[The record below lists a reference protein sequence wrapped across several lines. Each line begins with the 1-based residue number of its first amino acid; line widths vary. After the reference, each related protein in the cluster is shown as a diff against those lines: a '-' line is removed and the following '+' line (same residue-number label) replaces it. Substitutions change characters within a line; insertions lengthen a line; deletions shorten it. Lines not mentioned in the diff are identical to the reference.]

1 MNDAWNRLRPL
12 LRQGEQLRW
21 VGQPDPQVRFATAD
35 LFLVPFSVIWG
46 GFAVFWELGVIV
58 SGAPIHFALFGI
70 PFVLIGLYFI
80 FGRFIYKKRRKLTT
94 VYGLTDSRAI
104 VSSSE
109 RSFADMPVKGTSI
122 RVDRSRD
129 GHHVSVIFGGMRQ
142 AAYQN
147 TGLDFFNF
155 GQDQGVAFL
164 TWLTTMDECASW
176 IRCVRFPSS

>member
-21 VGQPDPQVRFATAD
+21 VGQPDPRVRFTSAD
-35 LFLVPFSVIWG
+35 LFLVPFSLMWG
-46 GFAVFWELGVIV
+46 GFAVFWEIQAILI
-58 SGAPIHFALFGI
+58 GAPTFFALWGI

-80 FGRFIYKKRRKLTT
+80 VGRFIYKKSRKLAT

-109 RSFADMPVKGTSI
+109 RSFEDMPIKGTPMRMI
-122 RVDRSRD
+122 RSRN
-129 GHHVSVIFGGMRQ
+129 GRHVSVIFGATRQ
-142 AAYQN
+142 TAYQN

-155 GQDQGVAFL
+155 GQAQGVAFFDVDDPDAL
-164 TWLTTMDECASW
+164 
-176 IRCVRFPSS
+176 IRELDNAR